1 MKTQANSLRFF
12 LFFQGNKTE
21 VKQFTVQLFV

>member
-12 LFFQGNKTE
+12 LFFQSYKTE
-21 VKQFTVQLFV
+21 VKELTVQLFV